1 MLRLIFAVGLL
12 LLLAGC
18 IKAAPEKPAESPE
31 FDVPSDPIVDNMPV
45 ELPAVD
51 EPPAPVPDQISSF
64 SGVRVYGD
72 PATCNPCRYL
82 AADIA
87 WLCEN
92 HGWTMA
98 ETATQNADWQLL
110 PARETDQ
117 RIPLIE
123 VWRNGRIA
131 EWHLGYVDSDDPATR
146 EAALI
151 ELVRLHPRGKR

>member
-1 MLRLIFAVGLL
+1 MLRLIFAVGL

-18 IKAAPEKPAESPE
+18 IKAAPEKPEESPE
-31 FDVPSDPIVDNMPV
+31 FDVPADPIVDNMPV

-51 EPPAPVPDQISSF
+51 EPAAPVPDQISSF

-72 PATCNPCRYL
+72 PSTCNPCRYL

-92 HGWTMA
+92 YRWSMSESVTK
-98 ETATQNADWQLL
+98 NADWQLL

-123 VWRNGRIA
+123 VWRNGRVV
-131 EWHLGYVDSDDPATR
+131 EWHLGYVDSEDPAAR

-151 ELVRLHPRGKR
+151 ELVRLHPRAKR

>member
-12 LLLAGC
+12 LLAGC
-18 IKAAPEKPAESPE
+18 IKQAPEKPAEPPE
-31 FDVPSDPIVDNMPV
+31 FDVPADPITDNRAV

-51 EPPAPVPDQISSF
+51 EPPAPEPDPISTF
-64 SGVRVYGD
+64 TGVRVYGD

-92 HGWTMA
+92 YRWSKSESVTV
-98 ETATQNADWQLL
+98 NADWQLL

-123 VWRNGRIA
+123 VWRNGSIV
-131 EWHLGYVDSDDPATR
+131 EWQVGYVSSDDPAER

-151 ELVRLHPRGKR
+151 QLVQLHPRRRR